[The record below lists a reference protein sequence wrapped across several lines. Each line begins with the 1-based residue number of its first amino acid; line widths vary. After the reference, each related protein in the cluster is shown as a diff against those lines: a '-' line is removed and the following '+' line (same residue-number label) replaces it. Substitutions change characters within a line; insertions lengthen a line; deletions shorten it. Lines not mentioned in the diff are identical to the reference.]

1 MPSDFALITTV
12 PMALC
17 ISGYT
22 DSIISIF
29 FEILK
34 SCNVVYM
41 VIFPYF
47 CIIMRGWTHSV
58 LYDTAKTLTHQK
70 GNSMKKST
78 VLSILMAL
86 LMPLTAAADTYT
98 SLWKQ
103 YDTAL
108 QKDHPKT
115 ALDVL
120 SQILGKATRERA
132 YGHLLKAQLATAQQ
146 QCAISVDSL
155 QPAIDRLRRYEQNA
169 VQGGDK
175 VLAAIYQSVLGTIY
189 TDNWMGIDET
199 GKLGKQY
206 FKKSMSNPEALAE
219 AYSTG
224 YEPFVIDGTDSR
236 YFYHDMLHVL
246 GIRANDYRTM
256 HDYYASHGKR
266 EGACLTAIELV
277 KRARRQSDVGHVK
290 KSKYIMSLDSL
301 VREYSDLMPCAEVA
315 IERYAY
321 MANAE
326 DVTAEEKM
334 NYINYALMKWGAW
347 PRMNILRNAQRRLTL
362 PSFHASIG
370 GELALPG
377 VPRKVKVMALNNIG
391 ELRITV
397 LRLDID
403 GTTTLD
409 PANDKDYARLRRH
422 IVQNEQPITDVRRY
436 VGLPAYKTVS
446 DTLEIKGLR
455 SGMYLVEMSTD
466 NVSVPVDR
474 QLLRVCDIYPVVEA
488 LPGNKYRMAV
498 LNATSGVAVPG
509 AKIDIVTDVDKHGKD
524 IIRTYT
530 CDRNGEAYITYA
542 KSEPRSYRIYT
553 DTERAFPFT
562 PVSGYFRYYSNKAD
576 VVRTSLFTDRSI
588 YRPGQTLHV
597 AAMAYTYNNKVYKGE
612 PKAGQSMTITLRDAN
627 HKEVASQQVQTDEY
641 GMASADF
648 VLPQG
653 GMTGT
658 YTLRSDFGNN
668 SYTSVRVEEYKRPTF
683 RVDIAKSTD
692 KYAAG
697 DTVRLKGT
705 ARSFAGVPVQNA
717 SVALRVVRRP
727 AMFWRGMG
735 GEMRQETVLND
746 TVQTTAAGE
755 FEVKV
760 PIVIPDTYDE
770 HPRRYY
776 MFDVAADVT
785 DVAGETRHAEA
796 SLPYSDHP
804 TILTCDIPEKSL
816 RDSLRTITFAYRNNA
831 GDPIDG
837 NVTYYIDNNRYTC
850 KANTPS
856 KIAAEAL
863 TSARHSLMAI
873 CGTDTLRTAFTTF
886 TLRDTKAPVETHDW
900 FYQSAERFKDNM
912 TPVFIQ
918 VGSSDSIQHVV
929 YTLISGDKVIEDG
942 RADLK
947 NELRTRA
954 LMYKEE
960 WGDGITLSVAWVKN
974 GQAYKHTAR
983 IERPLP
989 DTRLNLKWTTFRD
1002 RLTPGQHETWTLNIT
1017 HPDGTPAKAQ
1027 LMATMYDKSLDEI
1040 RRHNVR
1046 FSLPAFVSVPW
1057 LTWNGVNN
1065 RGLFAYSEMPMR
1077 ILNERSL
1084 NLSRLTDFRFY
1095 CYGEVLCA
1103 SVGDTRFN
1111 SRKMMAYD
1119 KSESRVLVGSVE
1131 SAKAAETVDS
1141 EAMNEETENGDSA
1154 ATEQIREN
1162 LNETAF
1168 FYPAL
1173 VSDAKG
1179 NVSINF
1185 TLPESVTTWQFYG
1198 LAHDLNMNNGVISA
1212 TSVAKKTIMVQPNM
1226 PRFVRSTD
1234 SGVLS
1239 ARVSNT
1245 SDKQVAGTARLV
1257 LLNPETG
1264 KEVYRKERK
1273 YTVMA
1278 GETTAVDFDFDMSKI
1293 QNDGLLVCRITAH
1306 GHGYSDGEQHY
1317 LPVLPDKELVTN
1329 TYAFTQNA
1337 PGTLDIDVAKMFAV
1351 SDKNSRLT
1359 VEYTNSPSWLMVQAL
1374 PTMSN
1379 ADGDNA
1385 MSLATAY
1392 YANAL
1397 GRHIMLSNPAIKQNV
1412 ALWQKE
1418 TSDAKDGASLQSALQ
1433 KNSELKQIVLDE
1445 TPWLNEANRE
1455 SEQKRMLAAFFD
1467 ESQIGYR
1474 LANNLSQLSRLQLPN
1489 GSFAWW
1495 KGMEGSPYMTMA
1507 VVQTLVRLNAM
1518 IGQQNTTTSMIAA
1531 AFSYMDKQM
1540 ASEVKDMKKLES
1552 EGKQKNLR
1560 PSELAVQYLYASTLA
1575 KRKMNASAKQNFDW
1589 LISRLARQNTEFSIY
1604 GKAVSAVI
1612 LAKNNH
1618 CKEAASLLESIRQ
1631 YTVYTD
1637 EMGRYFDSP
1646 KAQYSWFDYRI
1657 PSQVAAIEALK
1668 ALQPDD
1674 VKTIGE
1680 MQRWLLQ
1687 TKRTQ
1692 AWDTPVNSVNAIYA
1706 FLEGNG
1712 TALVDGNAQHATIKI
1727 DGEKLQMPKST
1738 AGLGYVKVAKTGDRL
1753 EHLTVEKASEGT
1765 SWGAVYAQFMQQSD
1779 DVADAAM
1786 GMTVVR
1792 EVLKDGNRMS
1802 GDNVQLNVGD
1812 RITVRLTVTAARD
1825 YDFVQ
1830 LSDRRAACLEPAQQ
1844 LSGYGFGYYCQPK
1857 DNVTNFFFDRMSK
1870 GKHVIETT
1878 YYVDRKGEYRTGTCA
1893 VQCAYAPEFMA
1904 RTKAVKIA
1912 VK

>member
-1 MPSDFALITTV
+1 
-12 PMALC
+12 
-17 ISGYT
+17 
-22 DSIISIF
+22 
-29 FEILK
+29 
-34 SCNVVYM
+34 
-41 VIFPYF
+41 
-47 CIIMRGWTHSV
+47 
-58 LYDTAKTLTHQK
+58 
-70 GNSMKKST
+70 MKKSI
-78 VLSILMAL
+78 VLSILMVL
-86 LMPLTAAADTYT
+86 FMPLAAAADTYT

-103 YDTAL
+103 YDNAT
-108 QKDHPKT
+108 QKDHPQT
-115 ALDVL
+115 ALNVL
-120 SQILGKATRERA
+120 SQIVGKATRERA

-155 QPAIDRLRRYEQNA
+155 QPAIDRLRRYELNA
-169 VQGGDK
+169 VKSGDK

-199 GKLGKQY
+199 RKLGKQY

-277 KRARRQSDVGHVK
+277 KRARRQSDVAHVK

-397 LRLDID
+397 SRLDID

-409 PANDKDYARLRRH
+409 PSSDKDYARLRRH

-455 SGMYLVEMSTD
+455 TGMYLVEMSTD

-509 AKIDIVTDVDKHGKD
+509 AKIDVVTDVDKHGKD

-530 CDRNGEAYITYA
+530 CDSNGEAYITYA

-562 PVSGYFRYYSNKAD
+562 PMSGHFHYYSNKAD

-627 HKEVASQQVQTDEY
+627 YKEVASQQVETDEY

-658 YTLRSDFGNN
+658 YTLRSDYGNN

-683 RVDIAKSTD
+683 SVDIAKSAD

-697 DTVRLKGT
+697 DTVRLKGM

-717 SVALRVVRRP
+717 RVALRVVRRP

-746 TVQTTAAGE
+746 TVLTTSSGE

-804 TILTCDIPEKSL
+804 TILTCDVPEKSL
-816 RDSLRTITFAYRNNA
+816 RDSLRTVTFAYRNNA
-831 GDPIDG
+831 GEPIDG
-837 NVTYYIDNNRYTC
+837 NVTYYIDNHRYTC

-856 KIAAEAL
+856 KIDTEAL

-886 TLRDTKAPVETHDW
+886 SLRDSKAPVETHDW

-942 RADLK
+942 RADLQ

-1002 RLTPGQHETWTLNIT
+1002 RLTPGQRETWTLNIT
-1017 HPDGTPAKAQ
+1017 NPDGTPAKAQ

-1084 NLSRLTDFRFY
+1084 NLTRLTDFSLS
-1095 CYGEVLCA
+1095 CYGEVLMA
-1103 SVGDTRFN
+1103 KEELKKFD
-1111 SRKMMAYD
+1111 SRKMMAYA

-1141 EAMNEETENGDSA
+1141 EAMNGETEDNDA
-1154 ATEQIREN
+1154 AAELIREN

-1198 LAHDLNMNNGVISA
+1198 LAHDLNMNNGVVSA
-1212 TSVAKKTIMVQPNM
+1212 TSVAKKTIMVQPNV

-1234 SGVLS
+1234 SGMLS

-1278 GETTAVDFDFDMSKI
+1278 GETAAVDFDFDMSKI

-1337 PGTLDIDVAKMFAV
+1337 PGTIDIDVAKMFAV
-1351 SDKNSRLT
+1351 SDKTSRLT
-1359 VEYTNSPSWLMVQAL
+1359 VEYTNSPAWLMVQAL

-1575 KRKMNASAKQNFDW
+1575 KRQMNASAKQNFDW

-1618 CKEAASLLESIRQ
+1618 RKEAADLLESIRQ
-1631 YTVYTD
+1631 HTVYTD

-1646 KAQYSWFDYRI
+1646 KALYSWFDYRI

-1687 TKRTQ
+1687 AKRTQ
-1692 AWDTPVNSVNAIYA
+1692 AWDTPLNSVNAVYA
-1706 FLEGNG
+1706 FLNGNG
-1712 TALVDGNAQHATIKI
+1712 TALVDGNAQSATIKL
-1727 DGEKLQMPKST
+1727 DGQKLQMPKAT
-1738 AGLGYVKVAKTGDRL
+1738 AGLGYVKAAKTGDRFK
-1753 EHLTVEKASEGT
+1753 HMTVEKTAEGT

-1779 DVADAAM
+1779 EVADAAM

-1792 EVLKDGNRMS
+1792 EVLKDGNRLS

-1904 RTKAVKIA
+1904 RTKAIKIA